1 MEERSPGRPED
12 ADSLSARVV
21 RAARRGNTSLVR
33 FWIKRGGPLM
43 AWLGQFDRIEDWLA
57 NLPDEEIHRDPELL
71 YWSGATMLL
80 LSPAEARPRL
90 ELAFTQL
97 SARGDSIPAFL
108 AWAGLLDA
116 IFLLYRDLR
125 EVDPLLEWM
134 TAERE
139 QRVGRLPKMPQG
151 LVVGS
156 ALFALAFRAPNDPRL
171 PAWRTRAQ
179 MLAEQ
184 DPVSDMGMRL
194 SAALTLD
201 HTWRGRLADAES
213 LCDRVEAR
221 AAKTALS
228 PISRVMRPLNLATLR
243 FHQGRLDE
251 CREAARRAL
260 LESAQGGVRHWDSIL
275 HCFGIGASLSR
286 DDLAEA
292 DRHIAA
298 VRGLIADGQP
308 IDEAFFREML
318 TSREYV
324 AENHIG
330 VAARTASTRELT
342 DEKGVPYFMAVC
354 RITGGLILFD
364 AGLRDEGRRQLDEGI
379 KMGRTLA
386 NPVLEWIGGLF
397 AAHMEYATDNL
408 VAGDAALRAALNV
421 GRGHSLAHFFLFPRR
436 VIVPL
441 LDRALA
447 LDHATDYVRQLIT
460 THGYRPERVPTRSD
474 AWAFATRVYTFG
486 TPRVERA
493 NQAPEPLSAQFLRQV
508 ELLTALVER
517 GGQPTPLATL
527 GQAIYADGVD
537 KPKEAAIRVLGQ
549 LRERVGA
556 DCIVR
561 DDASLAL
568 DFSRVWID
576 ASSLAELR
584 ARGTDHADVLAWLI
598 HHYHGHY
605 MERIERSPL
614 VERVRVRF
622 ADLAERVIVEAVAR
636 AKVAGDTMTLERL
649 DARWRALFPRIF
661 EARGLPGQ

>member
-1 MEERSPGRPED
+1 MEERSPFRPED
-12 ADSLSARVV
+12 ADSLSARVA

-43 AWLGQFDRIEDWLA
+43 AWLGQFDRIEAWLA
-57 NLPDEEIHRDPELL
+57 NLSDEEIYRDPELL

-90 ELAFTQL
+90 ELAFAQL

-134 TAERE
+134 TPERE
-139 QRVGRLPKMPQG
+139 QRVGKLPKMPQG

-171 PAWRTRAQ
+171 PAWRTWAQ
-179 MLAEQ
+179 KLAEQ
-184 DPVSDMGMRL
+184 DPVSDMGLRL

-201 HTWRGRLADAES
+201 HTWRGRLADAEA

-221 AAKTALS
+221 AAKTTLS

-251 CREAARRAL
+251 CHEAARRAL
-260 LESAQGGVRHWDSIL
+260 QESAQGGVRHWNSIL

-354 RITGGLILFD
+354 RITSGLILFD

-379 KMGRTLA
+379 AMGRTLA

-397 AAHMEYATDNL
+397 AAHIEYESGNL
-408 VAGDAALRAALNV
+408 AAGDASLRASLKV
-421 GRGHSLAHFFLFPRR
+421 GRAHSLAHFFLFPRR

-441 LDRALA
+441 IDRALA

-486 TPRVERA
+486 MPRVERA

-517 GGQPTPLATL
+517 GGQSTPLATL

-556 DCIVR
+556 ECIVR

-576 ASSLAELR
+576 ASSLAELH
-584 ARGTDHADVLAWLI
+584 ARGTERADVLGWLT

-622 ADLAERVIVEAVAR
+622 ADIAERVIAEAVAR
-636 AKVAGDTMTLERL
+636 AKVAGDTVTLERL

-661 EARGLPGQ
+661 EERGLPGR